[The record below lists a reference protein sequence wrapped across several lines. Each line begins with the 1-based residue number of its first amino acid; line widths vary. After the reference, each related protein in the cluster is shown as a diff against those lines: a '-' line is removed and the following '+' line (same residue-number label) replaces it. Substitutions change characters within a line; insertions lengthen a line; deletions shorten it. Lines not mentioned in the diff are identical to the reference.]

1 MKWFIPVKAYT
12 AQETGLCA
20 AEMVQSRSH
29 VAIALDPCVIC
40 HDDPRFKSG
49 SLCCADSLSDM
60 DAPNVIPAHR
70 RIHNMLCIGLCS
82 SCTIA
87 LSRLSQFCVLYFSFY
102 CDCYSQ
108 MCTLPHIRICFN
120 HLFNLW
126 CRPLIHHLC
135 HKFTSFD

>member
-60 DAPNVIPAHR
+60 DVPNVIPAAQLRCHDFPSFVS
-70 RIHNMLCIGLCS
+70 CILAF
-82 SCTIA
+82 I
-87 LSRLSQFCVLYFSFY
+87 V
-102 CDCYSQ
+102 
-108 MCTLPHIRICFN
+108 IVICFK
-120 HLFNLW
+120 HL
-126 CRPLIHHLC
+126 ISGGVGH
-135 HKFTSFD
+135 